1 MKVGHRPFACAVVFF
16 GKRDL
21 KQSVNWMT
29 AFWLSVAGMSSGPKH
44 LFMYTWLGC

>member
-1 MKVGHRPFACAVVFF
+1 MGHPPSACAVVFF

-29 AFWLSVAGMSSGPKH
+29 AFWLSVAGMLPGPK
-44 LFMYTWLGC
+44 TLGAQKP